1 MLTINNSTTSSQSV
15 TACDSY
21 TWSLNG
27 TTYTTSGTYT
37 YTSTNAAGCTDV
49 KTLVLTIT
57 PSTSNT
63 TTASASCS
71 YTWANN
77 NQTYTTS
84 GLYTGLTDNCVTKK
98 LNLTI
103 TAPPT
108 NFSSGGINYV
118 VTSPTTVSVVGG
130 NSIGAVVIP
139 DSVTT
144 VCGTYSVTSISD
156 YAFYPSP
163 RLTSVII
170 GNSVTS
176 IGVYAF
182 QGSPM
187 LTSVTLGTSVTSIGN
202 FAFATQWSPIRSIIC
217 NSSIPPPINWMV
229 FNGSG
234 YADDCTLTVPDASI
248 AAYRAADTWNRFL
261 VLCVNQTENT
271 TTVTTCGSYTW
282 SVNGQTYLK
291 SGTYKHYTG
300 CLTEILVLSI
310 PITSGG
316 INYELTSPTT
326 LSVGRNAS
334 ATGVVV
340 IPASITNSCGT
351 YAVTGISE
359 FAFEYTS
366 ITSVTLP
373 NSITSIG
380 NRAFRDCSSLT
391 SINLPNSITSI
402 VGGAFKNCS
411 SLTSVTLPNS
421 VTTLEGWT
429 FHGCSNLTSVTLPN
443 SLTRIDDGAFLYCSS
458 LTSLVIPNSVTSIGK
473 NVFENCSSLASVTL
487 PNSLTSIGDYAFQ
500 STRLTSVV
508 IPNQITRI
516 NTGVF
521 YECSQ
526 LQYITIGTSVTS
538 IGATAFSRLNS
549 LNTIFCNAI
558 TPPTVHHDT
567 FWSTN
572 TGGVP
577 LIVPDELIEAYRVAD
592 TWKYFPPIC
601 VNQIVNTTT
610 LTSCSHYTWS
620 VNGQTYTKSGTYT
633 NYTGCNTNILVLTIP
648 FTVDGINYELTSPT
662 TVSVGS
668 NRNATGVVVI
678 PASITNSCGTYAV
691 TGIIES
697 AFQYCT
703 GITSITIPNS
713 ITSIS
718 NYAFDRCTSITSV
731 TLPNSITSIG
741 NRAFMDCSSLTSINL
756 PNSITS
762 IVYGAFEGCSSLT
775 SVTVPNSVTMIDNK
789 TFYGCSSL
797 TSVTLPNSLT
807 SIGDYAFYNN
817 SSLTSLMVPN
827 SVTSIGNNVFENCSS
842 LTSVTLPNSLTSIGD
857 YAFQWSGLT
866 SVVIPNQITR
876 INTGVFNY
884 CRNLRYITIGTSVTS
899 IGATAFTRLENLTTI
914 FCNAITPP
922 TVHHDA
928 FWSTSYGGKGLIVPD
943 ASIEAYRAADIWE
956 DFPPTCVNQTVN
968 TTNVT
973 ACGSYVWSL
982 NGTFYST
989 SGTYSKYTGC
999 HKETL
1004 VLTIIQNT
1012 SNTTTVSACG
1022 SYTWAN
1028 NNQTYT
1034 TNGVYTGLTTNCVTE
1049 KLNLTFTAPPTNFS
1063 SGGINYV
1070 VTSPTTVSIGSN
1082 ASATGVVVISDS
1094 VTTACGTYAV
1104 TGIINNAFQNCTG
1117 ITSITIPNS
1126 VTSISDYA
1134 FDGCTRIT
1142 SVTLPNSITSIGN
1155 TAFRNCSSLNLISLP
1170 IATTSIGDNVFE
1182 ACSSLSTVTIPN
1194 SLTSIGQYAFLNS
1207 GLTSIVIPNS
1217 ITSIGT
1223 GVFDTCRSLMSVTI
1237 PSFVTS
1243 IGTGAF
1249 AKCSSLSSLICN
1261 VITPVTISNNVFQNV
1276 NQSTC
1281 TLTVP
1286 NASLAA
1292 YREALIWK
1300 DFTPINCANPTVNTT
1315 TILAYN
1321 IYTWEVNGQTYTTNG
1336 TYSLVTGCETKN
1348 LNLTIL
1354 AQPAPPT
1361 GLSCF
1366 EVAVWNQEIS
1376 DYEIFAD
1383 LPVAPT
1389 VNCYQSTEWDDTTCS
1404 WIISGTQPD
1413 APLLSCSQTA
1423 TWNATTCEY
1432 DIVTTIPA
1440 IPSIACY
1447 QSAVWNYDTCL
1458 YDITGT
1464 QPAQPSLSCYET
1476 ATWNA
1481 TTCAWDVI
1489 RDLPSAPQVNCYQT
1503 VAWNESVC
1511 DYVVTGSMPEEPEVN
1526 CYQTATWNAT
1536 TCQYDITGELPEE
1549 PTLLCY
1555 QRAIWNASICNYDV
1569 VGEKPSEPVVACYE
1583 TATWNATTCVW
1594 DITGS
1599 QPVQPVVACY
1609 QTATFD
1615 TLSCS
1620 WVVTGTQ
1627 PLVPSLAC
1635 YETASW
1641 NSDSCQY
1648 DIIGTQPAAP
1658 TSLLCYQTATFNTSL
1673 CSWVVTGSQPKITSI
1688 SGAGAICN
1696 GTSKTLT
1703 LASGTFGSIQW
1714 QSSTT
1719 SATATDFTNIS
1730 GATNPVLL
1738 TVTPAVTTWYRAY
1751 ASFGTCPSATSSAVA
1766 VTVSQPTAVGTLSA
1780 LSSSIC
1786 TATGTN
1792 ITLSAAI
1799 GTIAWQK
1806 STVTNGV
1813 TGSFTTISGNT
1824 STSLAT
1830 GNLTTSTAYK
1840 VIVSSGA
1847 CASSSTQ
1854 TIITVSPK
1862 AVAKTISGAGAI
1874 CNGMSKTLT
1883 LGTGS
1888 VGMIQWQSSTTSATA
1903 TDFAT
1908 IDGATSSVSLTVS
1921 PNVTTWYRVVATS
1934 GACAP
1939 AISAAVAVT
1948 VSQPTAVGT
1957 LSALNATLCKGTGT
1971 TITLSDAIGTIA
1983 WQKATVTN
1991 GVTGSF
1997 TTVAGNTSTTL
2008 ATGNLTTSTAYRV
2021 IVSSGA
2027 CSTSTTQTTII
2038 TVSPLSVAKTI
2049 SGAGAICSGTSK
2061 TLTLVAGS
2069 VGAIQWQSSTTS
2081 ATATDFANID
2091 GATNPVSLTV
2101 SPNVTTWYRIV
2112 ASSGA
2117 CSSATSA
2124 AVAVTVSQPTAVG
2137 TLSALYSTV
2146 CTGTPTT
2153 MTLSSAV
2160 GTIAWQKAT
2169 VTNGVTGTF
2178 TTVAGNTATLTTGNL
2193 TAKTAYKV
2201 IVSSGVCATSSSLPI
2216 VITVNPAAKATAITG
2231 FNTVT
2236 TPVCVGASQTL
2247 TLSAGYVGTIEWLIA
2262 NTLNGT
2268 YTVIPGATGST
2279 YDYFPSSTAVK
2290 YFKVRLTSS
2299 PCSTTK
2305 TSSVGVAVYAKNCVI
2320 AVPTASKV
2328 ELADNTILDVKA
2340 YPNPFVNSFRLDLK
2354 TSNTELI
2361 KISLYDMTGRLIEVN
2376 EVEPSTVDTLEI
2388 GNTFP
2393 TGVYNLIL
2401 TQGENTKVIRVI
2413 KR

>member
-1 MLTINNSTTSSQSV
+1 MLLKIVNSYYLFKKTASLFVMSFLFYFCVVVLPNILKSNLIMKRNLFFLFFILVGWQCALAQTFTSGPLFYSITSPNTVKVVRNTNENPSGVITIPSQVTNDGNVYSVTLIDERAFFACNGLTSVTIPNSVTSIGNQAFFICSNNLTTVIMGDSVTSIGNEAFAACYSLSSITLSNSLTTINYGAFMGCSALTSITIPNSVTSIGPSVFQSSGLTSITVPNSVTSMGEQVFYACTNLTSATISNSLTSIPWYTFFNCSSLTSFTIPSSITSIGFSVFSGCSSLTSFTIPNTVTSWGNLVFDGCTNLSSVTIPNTLTDIPYATFRGCTSLTSFIIPNSVTFINGNAFEGCSGLTSIICNAITPISIPNNVFTGVSQSACSLTVPNASVAAYQAAAIWQNFAPITCNNSTVNTTSV

-21 TWSLNG
+21 TWSVNDQ
-27 TTYTTSGTYT
+27 TYSTSGTYT
-37 YTSTNAAGCTDV
+37 NVIGCNTETLVLTITPSTFNTTTASACGSYTWSVNDQTYSTSGTYTKVTGCNTE
-49 KTLVLTIT
+49 TLVLTIT

-77 NQTYTTS
+77 NQTYTSS
-84 GLYTGLTDNCVTKK
+84 GLYSGLTVNCVTEN

-144 VCGTYSVTSISD
+144 ACGTYSVTSISD
-156 YAFYPSP
+156 YAFYPCP
-163 RLTSVII
+163 RLTSVTI

-176 IGVYAF
+176 IGYYAF
-182 QGSPM
+182 KDCSS
-187 LTSVTLGTSVTSIGN
+187 LTSVTIGTSVTSIGN
-202 FAFATQWSPIRSIIC
+202 FAFATQWSLISSIIC

-234 YADDCTLTVPDASI
+234 YSDNCTLTVPDASI
-248 AAYRAADTWNRFL
+248 AAYRAANTWNSFL

-291 SGTYKHYTG
+291 SGTYKYYTG

-334 ATGVVV
+334 ATGAVV
-340 IPASITNSCGT
+340 IPASVTNSCGT

-359 FAFEYTS
+359 YAFEYTS

-402 VGGAFKNCS
+402 VEGAFKNCS
-411 SLTSVTLPNS
+411 SLTSVTIPNS
-421 VTTLEGWT
+421 VTTINVWT
-429 FHGCSNLTSVTLPN
+429 FYGCSGLTSVTLPN
-443 SLTRIDDGAFLYCSS
+443 SITRIDEGAFSNNS
-458 LTSLVIPNSVTSIGK
+458 NLTSFVVPNSVTSIGK
-473 NVFENCSSLASVTL
+473 NVFEYCNNL
-487 PNSLTSIGDYAFQ
+487 
-500 STRLTSVV
+500 ST
-508 IPNQITRI
+508 
-516 NTGVF
+516 
-521 YECSQ
+521 
-526 LQYITIGTSVTS
+526 
-538 IGATAFSRLNS
+538 
-549 LNTIFCNAI
+549 
-558 TPPTVHHDT
+558 
-567 FWSTN
+567 
-572 TGGVP
+572 
-577 LIVPDELIEAYRVAD
+577 
-592 TWKYFPPIC
+592 
-601 VNQIVNTTT
+601 
-610 LTSCSHYTWS
+610 
-620 VNGQTYTKSGTYT
+620 
-633 NYTGCNTNILVLTIP
+633 
-648 FTVDGINYELTSPT
+648 
-662 TVSVGS
+662 
-668 NRNATGVVVI
+668 
-678 PASITNSCGTYAV
+678 
-691 TGIIES
+691 
-697 AFQYCT
+697 
-703 GITSITIPNS
+703 
-713 ITSIS
+713 
-718 NYAFDRCTSITSV
+718 
-731 TLPNSITSIG
+731 
-741 NRAFMDCSSLTSINL
+741 
-756 PNSITS
+756 
-762 IVYGAFEGCSSLT
+762 
-775 SVTVPNSVTMIDNK
+775 
-789 TFYGCSSL
+789 
-797 TSVTLPNSLT
+797 
-807 SIGDYAFYNN
+807 
-817 SSLTSLMVPN
+817 
-827 SVTSIGNNVFENCSS
+827 
-842 LTSVTLPNSLTSIGD
+842 VTLPNSLTSIGD

-884 CRNLRYITIGTSVTS
+884 CRNLQYITIPNSVTS
-899 IGATAFTRLENLTTI
+899 IGATAFTRLESLITI

-922 TVHHDA
+922 TVNHDA
-928 FWSTSYGGKGLIVPD
+928 FWATSYAGRGLIVPNTSL
-943 ASIEAYRAADIWE
+943 AAYRAADIWR
-956 DFPPTCVNQTVN
+956 
-968 TTNVT
+968 
-973 ACGSYVWSL
+973 Y
-982 NGTFYST
+982 
-989 SGTYSKYTGC
+989 
-999 HKETL
+999 
-1004 VLTIIQNT
+1004 
-1012 SNTTTVSACG
+1012 
-1022 SYTWAN
+1022 
-1028 NNQTYT
+1028 
-1034 TNGVYTGLTTNCVTE
+1034 
-1049 KLNLTFTAPPTNFS
+1049 
-1063 SGGINYV
+1063 
-1070 VTSPTTVSIGSN
+1070 
-1082 ASATGVVVISDS
+1082 
-1094 VTTACGTYAV
+1094 
-1104 TGIINNAFQNCTG
+1104 
-1117 ITSITIPNS
+1117 
-1126 VTSISDYA
+1126 
-1134 FDGCTRIT
+1134 
-1142 SVTLPNSITSIGN
+1142 
-1155 TAFRNCSSLNLISLP
+1155 
-1170 IATTSIGDNVFE
+1170 
-1182 ACSSLSTVTIPN
+1182 
-1194 SLTSIGQYAFLNS
+1194 
-1207 GLTSIVIPNS
+1207 
-1217 ITSIGT
+1217 
-1223 GVFDTCRSLMSVTI
+1223 
-1237 PSFVTS
+1237 
-1243 IGTGAF
+1243 F
-1249 AKCSSLSSLICN
+1249 A
-1261 VITPVTISNNVFQNV
+1261 
-1276 NQSTC
+1276 
-1281 TLTVP
+1281 
-1286 NASLAA
+1286 
-1292 YREALIWK
+1292 
-1300 DFTPINCANPTVNTT
+1300 PINCANPTVNTT
-1315 TILAYN
+1315 TITAYN
-1321 IYTWEVNGQTYTTNG
+1321 TYTWSVNGQTYTTNG
-1336 TYSLVTGCETKN
+1336 TYSLVTECETKN

-1440 IPSIACY
+1440 IPSTACY

-1481 TTCAWDVI
+1481 ATCEWDVI
-1489 RDLPSAPQVNCYQT
+1489 RDLPSAPQVDCYQT
-1503 VAWNESVC
+1503 VAWNESIC
-1511 DYVVTGSMPEEPEVN
+1511 DYVVTGSMPDEPVVN
-1526 CYQTATWNAT
+1526 CYETATWNAT
-1536 TCQYDITGELPEE
+1536 SCQYDITGNLPEE

-1555 QRAIWNASICNYDV
+1555 QRAIWNASTCNYDIA
-1569 VGEKPSEPVVACYE
+1569 GEKPSEPAVACYE
-1583 TATWNATTCVW
+1583 TATWNGTTCVW
-1594 DITGS
+1594 DITGT

-1627 PLVPSLAC
+1627 PLVPTLAC

-1751 ASFGTCPSATSSAVA
+1751 ASFGTCPSATSSIVA

-1780 LSSSIC
+1780 LSPSIC

-1792 ITLSAAI
+1792 ITLSAAT

-1806 STVTNGV
+1806 ATVTNGV
-1813 TGSFTTISGNT
+1813 TGSFTTVTGNT

-1888 VGMIQWQSSTTSATA
+1888 VGIIQWQSSTTSATA

-1908 IDGATSSVSLTVS
+1908 IDGATNPVSLTVS
-1921 PNVTTWYRVVATS
+1921 PNVTTWYRVVASS
-1934 GACAP
+1934 GTCAP
-1939 AISAAVAVT
+1939 ATSAAVAVT

-1991 GVTGSF
+1991 GLTGSF
-1997 TTVAGNTSTTL
+1997 TTVAGNTSTSL

-2027 CSTSTTQTTII
+2027 CSTSTSQTTII

-2049 SGAGAICSGTSK
+2049 SGAGAICRGTSK

-2091 GATNPVSLTV
+2091 GATNPVSLAV
-2101 SPNVTTWYRIV
+2101 SPNVTSWYRIV

-2124 AVAVTVSQPTAVG
+2124 AVAVKVSQPTAVG

-2153 MTLSSAV
+2153 ITLSSAV

-2178 TTVAGNTATLTTGNL
+2178 TTVTGNTTTLTTGNL

-2201 IVSSGVCATSSSLPI
+2201 IVSNGVCATSSSLPI

-2299 PCSTTK
+2299 PCSTTQ
-2305 TSSVGVAVYAKNCVI
+2305 TSAVGVKVYAKNCAIV
-2320 AVPTASKV
+2320 APTTSKV
-2328 ELADNTILDVKA
+2328 ELADNTLLDVKA

-2376 EVEPSTVDTLEI
+2376 EVEPSTVNTLEI